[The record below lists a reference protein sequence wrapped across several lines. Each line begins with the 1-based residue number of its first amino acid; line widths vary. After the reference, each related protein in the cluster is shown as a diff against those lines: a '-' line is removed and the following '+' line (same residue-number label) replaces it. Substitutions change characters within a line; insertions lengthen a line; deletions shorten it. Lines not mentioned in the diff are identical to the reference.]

1 MIKKN
6 IAMKKIND
14 DDILKMEGKFF
25 NDNNILIFKENV
37 DVYTESGKLLLK
49 FRKNVLSDNECKIL
63 LNSKGAAASVR
74 RPGASGI
81 DDGSDKYKWVE
92 SKKTGKKLY
101 IVSNS
106 KKVNSGIIGF
116 YDSISNFGNHH
127 YNKSDI
133 KCRLTS
139 YTSKYMNK
147 FEECLPVF
155 QKIDNIY
162 KEIVPDFYDI
172 QKNAICKINS
182 MFVIENTIFTTVTVN
197 KNFQTALHK
206 DIGDL
211 KDGFGNLIVV
221 SDGEYTGG
229 YTMFPQYGIGVDCRN
244 GDFLAMDVHEWHC
257 NSEIK
262 GTGIRVSFVFY
273 LREKMLK
280 SCPSIDIPIKTK
292 IKYKSK
298 ISAFTL
304 FSKDERINIQRENIK
319 LTSREVMKEIANRW
333 NSIKINNI
341 EKVNYYNKLIEEYNI
356 KYDSIN
362 NDINNHNINNN
373 HDCDNIIVNED
384 SINGDINED
393 SINGGINEDSIN
405 EDSINGD
412 INENSIKKLR
422 GVNKKLNY
430 LLDKNQYF
438 DIIKKSKSTRTNF
451 MNINI
456 DIIKIFVKI
465 IKQKYDMSIYVKNL
479 SDDEYDILT
488 NLSKLISFGDKN
500 SDIKNRNNFK
510 KIIEKLNF

>member
-1 MIKKN
+1 MW
-6 IAMKKIND
+6 
-14 DDILKMEGKFF
+14 
-25 NDNNILIFKENV
+25 
-37 DVYTESGKLLLK
+37 T
-49 FRKNVLSDNECKIL
+49 R
-63 LNSKGAAASVR
+63 
-74 RPGASGI
+74 
-81 DDGSDKYKWVE
+81 
-92 SKKTGKKLY
+92 
-101 IVSNS
+101 
-106 KKVNSGIIGF
+106 
-116 YDSISNFGNHH
+116 
-127 YNKSDI
+127 
-133 KCRLTS
+133 
-139 YTSKYMNK
+139 
-147 FEECLPVF
+147 
-155 QKIDNIY
+155 Q
-162 KEIVPDFYDI
+162 
-172 QKNAICKINS
+172 
-182 MFVIENTIFTTVTVN
+182 
-197 KNFQTALHK
+197 
-206 DIGDL
+206 
-211 KDGFGNLIVV
+211 
-221 SDGEYTGG
+221 
-229 YTMFPQYGIGVDCRN
+229 
-244 GDFLAMDVHEWHC
+244 
-257 NSEIK
+257 
-262 GTGIRVSFVFY
+262 
-273 LREKMLK
+273 
-280 SCPSIDIPIKTK
+280 TK